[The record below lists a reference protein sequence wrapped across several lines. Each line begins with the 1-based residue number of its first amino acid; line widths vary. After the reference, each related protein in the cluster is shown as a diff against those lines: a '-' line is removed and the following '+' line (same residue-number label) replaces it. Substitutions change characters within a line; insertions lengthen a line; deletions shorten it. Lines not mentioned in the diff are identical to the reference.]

1 LRPAEQQYAAA
12 QFDKEA
18 ETAKLNQI
26 IAQLDAVQKGIFV
39 GDNLNG
45 LSVLAQKRR
54 DVAFD
59 AQRWEIEES
68 QLAASIAGQ
77 QTLLRAEGKRLD
89 ELAEAELRVND
100 GGFIL
105 NVGAAPG
112 RHVNAGD
119 SLATLVDCDRA
130 FVVAIFSY
138 RQAQELSVG
147 TPVRIYDPAR
157 NAAQSGRV
165 TEILPKTND
174 KNDQQYAVPF
184 PQTERREMYVLA
196 TIDNAA
202 GPPSVKDEQTNPQVT
217 NPCSVGQWVTVSRKN
232 SWLPSASIA
241 WNAVTHSS
249 CPLLQPSC
257 PGPRRRRA
265 GSVPATRIRDMEREL
280 GEDNTCIRAC
290 VGAFHCLCPRSLG
303 TARASRATL
312 RGD

>member
-1 LRPAEQQYAAA
+1 M
-12 QFDKEA
+12 
-18 ETAKLNQI
+18 
-26 IAQLDAVQKGIFV
+26 
-39 GDNLNG
+39 
-45 LSVLAQKRR
+45 
-54 DVAFD
+54 
-59 AQRWEIEES
+59 RWAMIEES
-68 QLAASIAGQ
+68 QLAVSASLSNWAAAYCCSAGR
-77 QTLLRAEGKRLD
+77 TDLRLD

-202 GPPSVKDEQTNPQVT
+202 GPPSVKDEQTNPQLPIRAQSGSGSRFRERT
-217 NPCSVGQWVTVSRKN
+217 VGFR
-232 SWLPSASIA
+232 
-241 WNAVTHSS
+241 
-249 CPLLQPSC
+249 
-257 PGPRRRRA
+257 PRRSP
-265 GSVPATRIRDMEREL
+265 GM
-280 GEDNTCIRAC
+280 
-290 VGAFHCLCPRSLG
+290 RSPIG
-303 TARASRATL
+303 
-312 RGD
+312 